1 MWSFVG
7 KKDTKCWIWLA
18 LARVRKRFVGFVTG
32 SRGIKTGRKLWAKIK
47 DIPVTNYASD
57 DWNAYQDFIPAN
69 KHLVG
74 KQYTN
79 SIEGFN
85 SNFRLFL
92 KRLNRRTKCYSK
104 TQEML
109 NICLKLYINHSN
121 AIYSC

>member
-7 KKDTKCWIWLA
+7 SKKKKCWIWLA
-18 LARVRKRFVGFVTG
+18 LDRARKRFVGFTTG
-32 SRGIKTGRKLWAKIK
+32 SRGSKTGKKLWSQIK
-47 DIPVTNYASD
+47 DIPVVFYTSD
-57 DWNAYQDFIPAN
+57 DWEAYSTFIPRN

-85 SNFRLFL
+85 SNFRLFM

-104 TQEML
+104 TKEML
-109 NICLKLYINHSN
+109 DISLKLMIHRFNS
-121 AIYSC
+121 IYSC